1 MRKLSACGSRAT
13 AGFTLVELLVA
24 IIVLAIIVSIAV
36 PSYSN
41 QVRKS
46 HRTEAK
52 TALLDLASREER
64 FFSTNGAYTNDA
76 GQLGYATST
85 NNTMFQYS
93 VGSNYYQ
100 VSVCVGANIPTGCA
114 AAQATNTAAT
124 YLLVAVPLGT
134 QAKDTSCANYTL
146 DNTGV
151 QGNSGTQTSGCW

>member
-1 MRKLSACGSRAT
+1 MRKPSTRGSRAT
-13 AGFTLVELLVA
+13 AGFTLVELMVT
-24 IIVLAIIVSIAV
+24 IIVLAIIVTIGV

-85 NNTMFQYS
+85 GNTLFQYN

-100 VSVCVGANIPTGCA
+100 LSACVGANIPTSCT

-124 YLLVAVPLGT
+124 YLLTAAPVGAQT
-134 QAKDTSCANYTL
+134 KDTTCGTFTL

-151 QGNSGTQTSGCW
+151 QSAAATSGCW

>member
-1 MRKLSACGSRAT
+1 MRKPFTRGNRAT

-24 IIVLAIIVSIAV
+24 IIVLTIIVSIAV

-64 FFSTNGAYTNDA
+64 FLSTNGAYTNDA
-76 GQLGYATST
+76 GQLGYNQST
-85 NNTMFQYS
+85 GNTMFQVG

-100 VSVCVGANIPTGCA
+100 VSVCVGATIPTSCGS
-114 AAQATNTAAT
+114 AQAINTAAA
-124 YLLVAVPLGT
+124 YYLVAVPQGQ
-134 QAKDTSCANYTL
+134 QAKDTSCGNYTL

-151 QGNSGTQTSGCW
+151 QGNSGTSTTGCW

>member
-1 MRKLSACGSRAT
+1 MRILPARRQSPS
-13 AGFTLVELLVA
+13 AGFTLIELMVA
-24 IIVLAIIVSIAV
+24 VVVLTIIVAIAV

-64 FFSTNGAYTNDA
+64 FLSTNGAYTNDA

-85 NNTMFQYS
+85 GNTMFQYN

-100 VSVCVGANIPTGCA
+100 VSVCVGANIPTSCS

-124 YLLVAVPLGT
+124 YYLVAVPQGQ
-134 QAKDTSCANYTL
+134 QAKDTACGSYTL

-151 QGNSGTQTSGCW
+151 QGNSGSSTSGCW